1 MTHKLYGWREIRKD
15 FKQTLVLGNGASIAV
30 DKWFSYTSL
39 YDEASEALLLNEQVQ
54 RLFKHYSTTDFEFV
68 LRLVW
73 RAHQINKLFGVE
85 DKEVAAAY
93 IDIRESLIK
102 VVQRVHVSYS
112 RAVEHL
118 PSIAGFLHRFKT
130 IVSLNYDLLVYWAML
145 YGNNILGGT
154 WFKDCFINADRSFK
168 DDYRFLSKPHGSM
181 TGATL
186 VFYPH
191 GNLVLAT
198 NFLGQETKICS
209 DQQADLLENIVRR
222 WKIEDSTPL
231 FVSEGSSD
239 QKLGAIHRNG
249 YLRTIYNDV
258 LGRLPEK
265 QAICVY
271 GWSMSLHDHHLIE
284 VIGKSKPAKLAIS
297 VFTGSSDWEKS
308 CGQLQ
313 RRLDQTLGFK
323 HCEVFFYDSQS
334 DECWVKNRPFEKALR

>member
-1 MTHKLYGWREIRKD
+1 MTQKVYAWKEIRGD

-30 DKWFSYTSL
+30 DKCFSYTSL
-39 YDEASEALLLNEQVQ
+39 YDEASKMLLLNEQVQ
-54 RLFKHYSTTDFEFV
+54 KLFKYYATTDFEFV

-85 DKEVAAAY
+85 DKEVAEAY
-93 IDIRESLIK
+93 FKIRESLIK
-102 VVQRVHVSYS
+102 VVQKVHVSYAQAAES
-112 RAVEHL
+112 L
-118 PSIAGFLHRFKT
+118 PAIAGFLHRFKT
-130 IVSLNYDLLVYWAML
+130 VISLNYDLLVYWAML
-145 YGNNILGGT
+145 YGNNVIDGP
-154 WFKDCFINADRSFK
+154 WFKDCFINDDHSFR
-168 DDYRFLSKPHGSM
+168 DDYHFLRDPYGKAK
-181 TGATL
+181 GATL

-209 DQQADLLENIVRR
+209 DQQADLLENIVNR
-222 WKIEDSTPL
+222 WEVEDSTPL

-271 GWSMSLHDHHLIE
+271 GWSMSGQDRHLIE
-284 VIGKSKPAKLAIS
+284 AIGQSKPQKLAIS
-297 VFTGSSDWEKS
+297 VFTGSPDWEKS
-308 CGQLQ
+308 CEQLQ
-313 RRLDQTLGFK
+313 TRVGQVFGFK
-323 HCEVFFYDSQS
+323 YCEVLFYDSQS
-334 DECWVKNRPFEKALR
+334 DECWVRNRPIEEIIL